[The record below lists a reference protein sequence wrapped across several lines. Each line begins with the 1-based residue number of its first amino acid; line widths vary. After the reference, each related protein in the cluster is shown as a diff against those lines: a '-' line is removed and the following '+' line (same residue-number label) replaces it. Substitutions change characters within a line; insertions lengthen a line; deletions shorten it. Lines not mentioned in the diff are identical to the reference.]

1 MKKLLSIGM
10 VLFFVFAS
18 LVGKGNTALAK
29 EDPLVDYEMT
39 SPYMTLG
46 ETMNFYSINKD
57 AKIEKDAEIVF
68 QREDGTKKSY
78 KSITFN
84 EGKSYLFQFKLDQ
97 TGLWKLVELDGKP
110 VESRSRDFM
119 VYKNQEEPKKASDE
133 ELHKIF
139 EAKQKKAAK
148 QKGLIWDGK
157 MEVIRLSGKDRYE
170 TAIKT
175 SEYTFKEGSKYV
187 VVATGENFI
196 DGLVG
201 GSLTAQV
208 EAPLLLVRKDS
219 ISMDTLNEIK
229 RLNPEEVIILGGQ
242 AAVSEKAEKEI
253 SKLGIKIDRLAGEN
267 RVETAEKIGKKRESL
282 LLQAFDKKKVA
293 LINGIDFPDALA
305 AAPYIGEMAKIG
317 KEFYTLMPYMK
328 GFNYPQV
335 DLAFGGEKAVPLTLD
350 PNIRIGGSDRYSTGS
365 LIASYSVRTR
375 VDDIRSLNKKP
386 DTLVLVSGKNF
397 PDGLTAASVAS
408 TKNGVV
414 QLIAGNVIPETNIDF
429 LMEYAQ
435 IEKVIIIG
443 GEQAVGRGVENIFTG
458 KDLPP
463 EIHGYRF
470 GTSYYG
476 LGTGN
481 H

>member
-1 MKKLLSIGM
+1 M
-10 VLFFVFAS
+10 
-18 LVGKGNTALAK
+18 
-29 EDPLVDYEMT
+29 
-39 SPYMTLG
+39 
-46 ETMNFYSINKD
+46 
-57 AKIEKDAEIVF
+57 
-68 QREDGTKKSY
+68 
-78 KSITFN
+78 
-84 EGKSYLFQFKLDQ
+84 
-97 TGLWKLVELDGKP
+97 
-110 VESRSRDFM
+110 
-119 VYKNQEEPKKASDE
+119 
-133 ELHKIF
+133 
-139 EAKQKKAAK
+139 
-148 QKGLIWDGK
+148 
-157 MEVIRLSGKDRYE
+157 
-170 TAIKT
+170 
-175 SEYTFKEGSKYV
+175 
-187 VVATGENFI
+187 
-196 DGLVG
+196 
-201 GSLTAQV
+201 
-208 EAPLLLVRKDS
+208 
-219 ISMDTLNEIK
+219 
-229 RLNPEEVIILGGQ
+229 
-242 AAVSEKAEKEI
+242 
-253 SKLGIKIDRLAGEN
+253 
-267 RVETAEKIGKKRESL
+267 
-282 LLQAFDKKKVA
+282 
-293 LINGIDFPDALA
+293 INGIDFPDALA

-481 H
+481 R